1 MNNRIARS
9 ISLALA
15 GSVAFALAM
24 AIGTSVRAEDRP
36 ADKILAEIRGVEM
49 PQIAAADR
57 NNAQAVKEF
66 IAKRQA
72 AMERKAGL
80 IGDLYQRH
88 PENPELLQ
96 LLPERWL
103 ALISI
108 PRTARQAQTEI
119 DRVLKSSKNEKLA
132 NEAAILKVLL
142 AFRKAGRDA
151 KAEDLTPDV
160 EEFIKRFPKDDR
172 GAEMLFALANMTP
185 DGAKKAELT
194 QRVEKDYPD
203 SSMVRAQAAER
214 RQSEAVGKP
223 FEIEFVDAIKGGQV
237 NSASLKGKVVIIDFW
252 ATWCG
257 PCVRE
262 MPNMKALYAK
272 YKDRGVEFVG
282 VSLDA
287 PREEGGYDKLKQFVE
302 KNKIEW
308 PQFYQGK
315 AWDSEFS
322 KSWGING
329 IPAVFA
335 IGADGNLATTQ
346 ARGRLEELI
355 PELLAKA
362 NENKKAEDD
371 KP

>member
-1 MNNRIARS
+1 M
-9 ISLALA
+9 L
-15 GSVAFALAM
+15 
-24 AIGTSVRAEDRP
+24 GTSAHAQDRP

-57 NNAQAVKEF
+57 TNGQAVKEF

-72 AMERKAGL
+72 AMERKAKL
-80 IGDLYQRH
+80 IGDLYQRY

-96 LLPERWL
+96 LLPERWF
-103 ALISI
+103 ALIST
-108 PRTARQAQTEI
+108 PRTASQAQTEV
-119 DRVLKSSKNEKLA
+119 DRVLKTSNNEKLA
-132 NEAAILKVLL
+132 NEAAVFKVLL
-142 AFRKAGRDA
+142 AFREAGRDA
-151 KAEDLTPDV
+151 RVDDLTPAV
-160 EEFIKRFPKDDR
+160 EEFTKRFPKDER
-172 GAEMLFALANMTP
+172 GAEMLVALLKMTP
-185 DGAKKAELT
+185 DESKKAALA
-194 QRVEKDYPD
+194 RRIEKDYPD
-203 SSMVRAQAAER
+203 SPLLRTL
-214 RQSEAVGKP
+214 VGRP

-237 NSASLKGKVVIIDFW
+237 NSASLKGKVVIVDFW

-257 PCVRE
+257 PCVNE

-272 YKDRGVEFVG
+272 YKDKGVEFVG

-315 AWDSEFS
+315 GWDGEFS
-322 KSWGING
+322 KGCGISA

-335 IGADGNLATTQ
+335 LDADGKLATTD
-346 ARGRLEELI
+346 ARGRLDELI

-362 NENKKAEDD
+362 NKAKQAEDA